1 LAAAALT
8 IQYWVPRKKIN
19 PGVFITIFLVV
30 VLIINYLGVT
40 YFGELEF
47 WLSPLKVLILCGLIS
62 SQSSWCS
69 GEGRLTTG

>member
-47 WLSPLKVLILCGLIS
+47 
-62 SQSSWCS
+62 
-69 GEGRLTTG
+69 